1 MSITI
6 NEHLT
11 EALKKLGIANLRPQ
25 QEAPTEAILD
35 GKDII
40 VLMPTSGGKSLLYQL
55 PAVMEPGN
63 LTLVISPL
71 KALQLDQVDALR
83 SKGIRAAVLNSDLS
97 TAEHSSVLE
106 DMTRRGGLLYLA
118 PEQLRS
124 PAVAEALQSC
134 PILTRVAVDEA
145 HILPQAKDDF
155 RKAYGKIGSFIHSL
169 PHRPQVIALTA
180 TATRND
186 VSRIRKSL
194 GIPNVERFR
203 TPLRRDNLHLC
214 INHIDNSKIRKG
226 KRKPSTEN
234 VLFQSVERELSK
246 WDEDGA
252 VIIYCP
258 TVKLVKRLCKWLK
271 ARDYPVGKY
280 HGKMKHA
287 KRKAAQQAFMRGKKP
302 IMVAT
307 NAFGLG
313 IDKPDV
319 RLIIRAGLPLSMDGY
334 VQEIGRA
341 GRDGKR
347 SRCVLFYTKSDFDR
361 NKRILSQSGGRKAVA
376 RRLKRLNALHS
387 LVDSKK
393 CLWRVI
399 EKYFGE
405 KPQKNAKNAVAADKN
420 PCNHDARIYIIQL
433 EILYST
439 LSIHPAK
446 LKEEYSCLKTIR
458 TARSPTSARRAL
470 TRPCR

>member
-1 MSITI
+1 M
-6 NEHLT
+6 
-11 EALKKLGIANLRPQ
+11 
-25 QEAPTEAILD
+25 EAILNNED
-35 GKDII
+35 VI

-55 PAVMEPGN
+55 PAVMEPGS

-71 KALQLDQVDALR
+71 KALQLDQVESLH

-97 TAEHSSVLE
+97 AAEHRDVLE
-106 DMTRRGGLLYLA
+106 DMTKRGGLLYLA

-134 PILTRVAVDEA
+134 PILTRIAVDEA

-155 RKAYGKIGSFIHSL
+155 RKAYGKIGSFIDSL
-169 PHRPQVIALTA
+169 PRHPQVIALTA
-180 TATRND
+180 TATRKD
-186 VSRIRKSL
+186 VDRIRKSL
-194 GIPNVERFR
+194 NIDNASLFR
-203 TPLRRDNLHLC
+203 TPMRRDNLRLY
-214 INHIDNSKIRKG
+214 IKRIEAGGKTRKG
-226 KRKPSTEN
+226 GQSIEHT
-234 VLFQSVERELSK
+234 LFQSVERELSK
-246 WDEDGA
+246 WDKDGT

-287 KRKAAQQAFMRGKKP
+287 KRKAAQATFMSGKKS

-319 RLIIRAGLPLSMDGY
+319 RLVIHAGLPLSMDGY

-341 GRDGKR
+341 GRDGKK
-347 SRCVLFYTKSDFDR
+347 SRCVLFFTKADFER
-361 NKRILSQSGGRKAVA
+361 NKRILSHSGGNKAIRRK
-376 RRLKRLNALHS
+376 LKRLNALHG

-405 KPQKNAKNAVAADKN
+405 KPQKKCEK
-420 PCNHDARIYIIQL
+420 C
-433 EILYST
+433 
-439 LSIHPAK
+439 
-446 LKEEYSCLKTIR
+446 
-458 TARSPTSARRAL
+458 
-470 TRPCR
+470 CRCRQKSV

>member
-11 EALKKLGIANLRPQ
+11 EALKKLGIANLRLQ
-25 QEAPTEAILD
+25 QEAPMEAILNNED
-35 GKDII
+35 VI

-55 PAVMEPGN
+55 PAVMEHGS

-71 KALQLDQVDALR
+71 KALQLDQVESLH

-97 TAEHSSVLE
+97 AAEHSSVLE

-118 PEQLRS
+118 PEQLQNM
-124 PAVAEALQSC
+124 AVADALRTAN
-134 PILTRVAVDEA
+134 LTRIAVDEA
-145 HILPQAKDDF
+145 HTLPQAKDDF
-155 RKAYGKIGSFIHSL
+155 RKAYGKVGSFIHSL

-194 GIPNVERFR
+194 GIPNAERFR

-214 INHIDNSKIRKG
+214 IKHIGNSKIRKG

-319 RLIIRAGLPLSMDGY
+319 RLVIHAGLSLSMDGY
-334 VQEIGRA
+334 TQEIGRA
-341 GRDGKR
+341 GRDGKK
-347 SRCVLFYTKSDFDR
+347 SRCVLFYAKSDFDR
-361 NKRILSQSGGRKAVA
+361 NRRILSRSGGRKAVA
-376 RRLKRLNALHS
+376 RRLKRLHALRG

-405 KPQKNAKNAVAADKN
+405 KPQKKCEK
-420 PCNHDARIYIIQL
+420 C
-433 EILYST
+433 
-439 LSIHPAK
+439 
-446 LKEEYSCLKTIR
+446 
-458 TARSPTSARRAL
+458 
-470 TRPCR
+470 CRCRQKSV

>member
-118 PEQLRS
+118 PEQLQNM
-124 PAVAEALQSC
+124 AVADALRTAN
-134 PILTRVAVDEA
+134 LTRIAIDEA
-145 HILPQAKDDF
+145 HTLPQAKDDF
-155 RKAYGKIGSFIHSL
+155 RKAYGKVGSFIDSL
-169 PHRPQVIALTA
+169 SLHPQVIALTA
-180 TATRND
+180 TATRKD
-186 VSRIRKSL
+186 VARIRKSL
-194 GIPNVERFR
+194 DIDNASLFR
-203 TPLRRDNLHLC
+203 TPMRRDNLHLC

-226 KRKPSTEN
+226 KRKSSTEN

-246 WDEDGA
+246 WDEHGA

-271 ARDYPVGKY
+271 AHDYPVGKY
-280 HGKMKHA
+280 HSKMKHA

-307 NAFGLG
+307 NAFGLD

-319 RLIIRAGLPLSMDGY
+319 RLVIHAGLPLSMDGY
-334 VQEIGRA
+334 TQEIGRA
-341 GRDGKR
+341 GRDGKK

-405 KPQKNAKNAVAADKN
+405 KPQKKCKK
-420 PCNHDARIYIIQL
+420 C
-433 EILYST
+433 
-439 LSIHPAK
+439 
-446 LKEEYSCLKTIR
+446 
-458 TARSPTSARRAL
+458 
-470 TRPCR
+470 CRCRQKSV

>member
-83 SKGIRAAVLNSDLS
+83 SKGIRATVLNSDLS

-118 PEQLRS
+118 PEQLQNM
-124 PAVAEALQSC
+124 AVADALRTAN
-134 PILTRVAVDEA
+134 LTRIAVDEA
-145 HILPQAKDDF
+145 HTLPQAKDDF
-155 RKAYGKIGSFIHSL
+155 RKAYGKIGSFIDSL
-169 PHRPQVIALTA
+169 PRHPQVIALTA

-194 GIPNVERFR
+194 GIPNAERFR

-287 KRKAAQQAFMRGKKP
+287 KRKAAQQAFMNGKKP
-302 IMVAT
+302 IIAAT

-319 RLIIRAGLPLSMDGY
+319 RLVIHAGLPLSMDGY
-334 VQEIGRA
+334 TQEIGRA
-341 GRDGKR
+341 GRDGKK

-405 KPQKNAKNAVAADKN
+405 KPQKNAKNAVAAVKN

-470 TRPCR
+470 TRPCQ

>member
-1 MSITI
+1 MHISSK
-6 NEHLT
+6 ECLA
-11 EALKKLGIANLRPQ
+11 EALQKLGIANLRPQ
-25 QEAPTEAILD
+25 QEAPMEAILNNED
-35 GKDII
+35 VI

-55 PAVMEPGN
+55 PAMMEPGS

-71 KALQLDQVDALR
+71 KALQLDQVESLH

-97 TAEHSSVLE
+97 AAEHRDVLE
-106 DMTRRGGLLYLA
+106 DMTKRGGLLYLA

-134 PILTRVAVDEA
+134 PILTRIAVDEA

-155 RKAYGKIGSFIHSL
+155 RKAYGKIGSFIDSL
-169 PHRPQVIALTA
+169 PRHPQVIALTA
-180 TATRND
+180 TATRKAVD
-186 VSRIRKSL
+186 RIRKSL
-194 GIPNVERFR
+194 TIDNASLFR
-203 TPLRRDNLHLC
+203 TPMRRDNLRLY
-214 INHIDNSKIRKG
+214 IKRIEAGGKTRKG
-226 KRKPSTEN
+226 GQSIEHT
-234 VLFQSVERELSK
+234 LFQSVERELSK
-246 WDEDGA
+246 WDKDGT

-287 KRKAAQQAFMRGKKP
+287 KRKAAQATFMSGKKP

-319 RLIIRAGLPLSMDGY
+319 RLVIHAGLPLSMDGY

-341 GRDGKR
+341 GRDGKK
-347 SRCVLFYTKSDFDR
+347 SRCVLFFTKADFER
-361 NKRILSQSGGRKAVA
+361 NKRILSHSGGNKAIRRK
-376 RRLKRLNALHS
+376 LKRLNALHG

-405 KPQKNAKNAVAADKN
+405 KPQKKCEKCCRCRQN
-420 PCNHDARIYIIQL
+420 
-433 EILYST
+433 
-439 LSIHPAK
+439 
-446 LKEEYSCLKTIR
+446 
-458 TARSPTSARRAL
+458 
-470 TRPCR
+470 RPR

>member
-1 MSITI
+1 MTI
-6 NEHLT
+6 NTKEFR
-11 EALKKLGIANLRPQ
+11 EEGMKKLGIANLRPQ
-25 QEAPTEAILD
+25 QEAPMEAILNNED
-35 GKDII
+35 VI

-55 PAVMEPGN
+55 PAVMEPGC

-71 KALQLDQVDALR
+71 KALQFDQVEALR
-83 SKGIRAAVLNSDLS
+83 GKGIRAAVLNSDLS
-97 TAEHSSVLE
+97 AAEHRDVLE
-106 DMTRRGGLLYLA
+106 DMTKRGGLLYLA
-118 PEQLRS
+118 PEQLQNM
-124 PAVAEALQSC
+124 AVADASRTAN
-134 PILTRVAVDEA
+134 LTRIAVDEA
-145 HILPQAKDDF
+145 HTLPQAKDDF
-155 RKAYGKIGSFIHSL
+155 RKAYGKIGSFIDSL
-169 PHRPQVIALTA
+169 PRHPQVIALTA

-186 VSRIRKSL
+186 VARIRKSL
-194 GIPNVERFR
+194 GIPNAERFR

-214 INHIDNSKIRKG
+214 IKHIGNSKIRKG

-246 WDEDGA
+246 WDEHGA

-271 ARDYPVGKY
+271 TRDYPVSKY

-319 RLIIRAGLPLSMDGY
+319 RLVIHAGLPLSMDGY

-341 GRDGKR
+341 GRDGKK

-361 NKRILSQSGGRKAVA
+361 NKRTLSQSGGRKAVA
-376 RRLKRLNALHS
+376 RRLKRLNALHG

-399 EKYFGE
+399 EKYFSE
-405 KPQKNAKNAVAADKN
+405 KPQKKCEK
-420 PCNHDARIYIIQL
+420 C
-433 EILYST
+433 
-439 LSIHPAK
+439 
-446 LKEEYSCLKTIR
+446 
-458 TARSPTSARRAL
+458 
-470 TRPCR
+470 CRCRQKSV

>member
-1 MSITI
+1 MHISSK
-6 NEHLT
+6 ECLA
-11 EALKKLGIANLRPQ
+11 EALQKLGIANLRPQ
-25 QEAPTEAILD
+25 QEAPMEAILNNED
-35 GKDII
+35 VI

-55 PAVMEPGN
+55 PAVMEPGS

-71 KALQLDQVDALR
+71 KALQLDQVESLH

-97 TAEHSSVLE
+97 AAEHRDVLE
-106 DMTRRGGLLYLA
+106 DMTKRGGLLYLA

-134 PILTRVAVDEA
+134 PILTRIAVDEA

-155 RKAYGKIGSFIHSL
+155 RKAYGKIGSFIDSL
-169 PHRPQVIALTA
+169 PRQPQVIALTA
-180 TATRND
+180 TATRKD
-186 VSRIRKSL
+186 VDRIRKSL
-194 GIPNVERFR
+194 NIDNASLFR
-203 TPLRRDNLHLC
+203 TPMRRDNLRLY
-214 INHIDNSKIRKG
+214 IKRIEAGGKTRKG
-226 KRKPSTEN
+226 GQSIEHT
-234 VLFQSVERELSK
+234 LFQSVERELSK
-246 WDEDGA
+246 WDKDGT

-287 KRKAAQQAFMRGKKP
+287 KRKAAQATFMSGKKP

-319 RLIIRAGLPLSMDGY
+319 RLVIHAGLPLSMDGY

-341 GRDGKR
+341 GRDGKK
-347 SRCVLFYTKSDFDR
+347 SRCVLFFTKADFER
-361 NKRILSQSGGRKAVA
+361 NKRILSHSGGNKAIRRK
-376 RRLKRLNALHS
+376 LKRLNALHG

-405 KPQKNAKNAVAADKN
+405 KPQKKCEK
-420 PCNHDARIYIIQL
+420 C
-433 EILYST
+433 
-439 LSIHPAK
+439 
-446 LKEEYSCLKTIR
+446 
-458 TARSPTSARRAL
+458 
-470 TRPCR
+470 CRCRQKSV

>member
-11 EALKKLGIANLRPQ
+11 EALKKLGIANLRLQ
-25 QEAPTEAILD
+25 QEAPMEAILNNED
-35 GKDII
+35 VIA
-40 VLMPTSGGKSLLYQL
+40 LMPTSGGKSLLYQL
-55 PAVMEPGN
+55 PAVMEPGS

-97 TAEHSSVLE
+97 AAEHSSVLE

-134 PILTRVAVDEA
+134 PILTRIAVDEA

-155 RKAYGKIGSFIHSL
+155 RKAYGKIGSFIDSL
-169 PHRPQVIALTA
+169 SLHPQVIALTA
-180 TATRND
+180 TATRKD
-186 VSRIRKSL
+186 VARIRKSL
-194 GIPNVERFR
+194 DIDNASLFR

-234 VLFQSVERELSK
+234 VPFQSVERELSK

-319 RLIIRAGLPLSMDGY
+319 RLVIHAGLPLSMDGY

-341 GRDGKR
+341 GRDGKK
-347 SRCVLFYTKSDFDR
+347 SRCVLFFTKADFER
-361 NKRILSQSGGRKAVA
+361 NKRILSHSGGNKAIRRK
-376 RRLKRLNALHS
+376 LKRLNALHG

-405 KPQKNAKNAVAADKN
+405 KPQKKCEK
-420 PCNHDARIYIIQL
+420 C
-433 EILYST
+433 
-439 LSIHPAK
+439 
-446 LKEEYSCLKTIR
+446 
-458 TARSPTSARRAL
+458 
-470 TRPCR
+470 CRCRQKSV

>member
-1 MSITI
+1 MV
-6 NEHLT
+6 
-11 EALKKLGIANLRPQ
+11 LKNAYNLYDGLQKLGITNLRQQ
-25 QEAPTEAILD
+25 QEAPMQAIFD
-35 GKDII
+35 GKDAI
-40 VLMPTSGGKSLLYQL
+40 VLMPTAGGKSLLYQL
-55 PAVMEPGN
+55 PAVMDDTGK

-97 TAEHSSVLE
+97 AAEHSSVLE

-118 PEQLRS
+118 PEQLQNM
-124 PAVAEALQSC
+124 AVADALRTAN
-134 PILTRVAVDEA
+134 LTRIAVDEA
-145 HILPQAKDDF
+145 HTLPQAKDDF
-155 RKAYGKIGSFIHSL
+155 RKAYGKVGSFINSL
-169 PHRPQVIALTA
+169 SLHPQVIALTA
-180 TATRND
+180 TATRKD
-186 VSRIRKSL
+186 VARIRKSL
-194 GIPNVERFR
+194 DIDNASLFR
-203 TPLRRDNLHLC
+203 TPMRRDNLRLY
-214 INHIDNSKIRKG
+214 IKRIDSSG
-226 KRKPSTEN
+226 KTRNGKCSQSIEHT
-234 VLFQSVERELSK
+234 LFQSVERELSK
-246 WDEDGA
+246 WDEHGA

-319 RLIIRAGLPLSMDGY
+319 RLVIHAGLPLSMDGY

-341 GRDGKR
+341 GRDGKK
-347 SRCVLFYTKSDFDR
+347 SRCVLFYTQSDFDR
-361 NKRILSQSGGRKAVA
+361 NKRTLSQSGDRKAVA
-376 RRLKRLNALHS
+376 RRLKQLNALHG

-393 CLWRVI
+393 CRWRVI

-405 KPQKNAKNAVAADKN
+405 KPQKKCRK
-420 PCNHDARIYIIQL
+420 CCRCK
-433 EILYST
+433 S
-439 LSIHPAK
+439 
-446 LKEEYSCLKTIR
+446 KTD
-458 TARSPTSARRAL
+458 
-470 TRPCR
+470 

>member
-118 PEQLRS
+118 PEQLQNM
-124 PAVAEALQSC
+124 AVADALRTAN
-134 PILTRVAVDEA
+134 LTRIAIDEA
-145 HILPQAKDDF
+145 HTLPQAKDDF
-155 RKAYGKIGSFIHSL
+155 RKAYGKVGSFIDSL
-169 PHRPQVIALTA
+169 SLHPQVIALTA

-186 VSRIRKSL
+186 VARIRKSL
-194 GIPNVERFR
+194 GIPNAERFR

-214 INHIDNSKIRKG
+214 IKHIGNSKIRKG

-258 TVKLVKRLCKWLK
+258 TVKLVKRL
-271 ARDYPVGKY
+271 ASGSR
-280 HGKMKHA
+280 HA
-287 KRKAAQQAFMRGKKP
+287 
-302 IMVAT
+302 T
-307 NAFGLG
+307 T
-313 IDKPDV
+313 
-319 RLIIRAGLPLSMDGY
+319 
-334 VQEIGRA
+334 
-341 GRDGKR
+341 R
-347 SRCVLFYTKSDFDR
+347 S
-361 NKRILSQSGGRKAVA
+361 A
-376 RRLKRLNALHS
+376 
-387 LVDSKK
+387 
-393 CLWRVI
+393 
-399 EKYFGE
+399 
-405 KPQKNAKNAVAADKN
+405 
-420 PCNHDARIYIIQL
+420 
-433 EILYST
+433 ST
-439 LSIHPAK
+439 
-446 LKEEYSCLKTIR
+446 
-458 TARSPTSARRAL
+458 TAR
-470 TRPCR
+470 

>member
-1 MSITI
+1 MNII
-6 NEHLT
+6 QNKVVG
-11 EALKKLGIANLRPQ
+11 EALTKLGIANLRPQ

-71 KALQLDQVDALR
+71 KALQLDQVESLR
-83 SKGIRAAVLNSDLS
+83 SKGIRAAVLNSGLS
-97 TAEHSSVLE
+97 AAEHRDVLE
-106 DMTRRGGLLYLA
+106 DMTEHGGLLYLA

-134 PILTRVAVDEA
+134 PILTRVAVDKA

-180 TATRND
+180 TATRKD
-186 VSRIRKSL
+186 VARIRKSL
-194 GIPNVERFR
+194 DIDNASLFR
-203 TPLRRDNLHLC
+203 TPMRRDNLHLC
-214 INHIDNSKIRKG
+214 IKHIGNSKIRKG

-246 WDEDGA
+246 WDEDGT

-313 IDKPDV
+313 IDKSDV
-319 RLIIRAGLPLSMDGY
+319 RLVIHAGLPLSMDGY

-341 GRDGKR
+341 GRDGKK
-347 SRCVLFYTKSDFDR
+347 SRCVLFFTKADFER
-361 NKRILSQSGGRKAVA
+361 NKRILSHSRGNKAIRRK
-376 RRLKRLNALHS
+376 LKRLNALHG

-405 KPQKNAKNAVAADKN
+405 KPQKKCEK
-420 PCNHDARIYIIQL
+420 CYR
-433 EILYST
+433 
-439 LSIHPAK
+439 
-446 LKEEYSCLKTIR
+446 
-458 TARSPTSARRAL
+458 
-470 TRPCR
+470 CRQKSV

>member
-1 MSITI
+1 MTI
-6 NEHLT
+6 NTKEFR
-11 EALKKLGIANLRPQ
+11 EEGMEKLGIANLRPQ
-25 QEAPTEAILD
+25 QEAPMEAILNNED
-35 GKDII
+35 VI

-55 PAVMEPGN
+55 PAVMEPGS

-71 KALQLDQVDALR
+71 KALQLDQVESLH

-97 TAEHSSVLE
+97 AAEHRDVLE
-106 DMTRRGGLLYLA
+106 DMTKRGGLLYLA

-134 PILTRVAVDEA
+134 PILTRIAVDEA

-155 RKAYGKIGSFIHSL
+155 RKAYGKIGSFIDSL
-169 PHRPQVIALTA
+169 PRHPQVIALTA
-180 TATRND
+180 TATRKD
-186 VSRIRKSL
+186 VDRIRKSL
-194 GIPNVERFR
+194 NIDNASLFR
-203 TPLRRDNLHLC
+203 TPMRRDNLRLY
-214 INHIDNSKIRKG
+214 IKRIEAGGKTRKG
-226 KRKPSTEN
+226 GQSIEHT
-234 VLFQSVERELSK
+234 LFQSVERELSK
-246 WDEDGA
+246 WDKDGT

-287 KRKAAQQAFMRGKKP
+287 KRKAAQATFMSGKKP

-319 RLIIRAGLPLSMDGY
+319 RLVIHAGLPLSMDGY

-341 GRDGKR
+341 GRDGKK
-347 SRCVLFYTKSDFDR
+347 SRCVLFFTKADFER
-361 NKRILSQSGGRKAVA
+361 NKRILSHSGGNKAIRRK
-376 RRLKRLNALHS
+376 LKRLNALHG

-405 KPQKNAKNAVAADKN
+405 KPQKKCEK
-420 PCNHDARIYIIQL
+420 C
-433 EILYST
+433 
-439 LSIHPAK
+439 
-446 LKEEYSCLKTIR
+446 
-458 TARSPTSARRAL
+458 
-470 TRPCR
+470 CRCRQKSV

>member
-6 NEHLT
+6 NEHLA
-11 EALKKLGIANLRPQ
+11 EALKKLGIANLRLQ
-25 QEAPTEAILD
+25 QEAPMEAILNNED
-35 GKDII
+35 VI

-55 PAVMEPGN
+55 PAVMEHGS

-71 KALQLDQVDALR
+71 KALQLDQVESLH

-97 TAEHSSVLE
+97 AAEHRDVLE

-118 PEQLRS
+118 PEQLQNM
-124 PAVAEALQSC
+124 AVADALRTAN
-134 PILTRVAVDEA
+134 LTRIAVDEA
-145 HILPQAKDDF
+145 HTLPQAKDDF
-155 RKAYGKIGSFIHSL
+155 RKAYGKVGSFIHSL

-194 GIPNVERFR
+194 GIPNAERFR

-214 INHIDNSKIRKG
+214 IKHIGNSKIRKG

-319 RLIIRAGLPLSMDGY
+319 RLVIHAGLSLSMDGY
-334 VQEIGRA
+334 TQEIGRA
-341 GRDGKR
+341 GRDGKK
-347 SRCVLFYTKSDFDR
+347 SRCVLFYAKSDFDR
-361 NKRILSQSGGRKAVA
+361 NRRILSRSGGRKAVA
-376 RRLKRLNALHS
+376 RRLKRLHALRG

-405 KPQKNAKNAVAADKN
+405 KPQKKCEK
-420 PCNHDARIYIIQL
+420 C
-433 EILYST
+433 
-439 LSIHPAK
+439 
-446 LKEEYSCLKTIR
+446 
-458 TARSPTSARRAL
+458 
-470 TRPCR
+470 CRCRQKSV

>member
-11 EALKKLGIANLRPQ
+11 EALKKLGIANLRLQ
-25 QEAPTEAILD
+25 QEAPMEAILNNED
-35 GKDII
+35 VI

-97 TAEHSSVLE
+97 AAEHRDVLE
-106 DMTRRGGLLYLA
+106 DMTERGGLLYLA

-134 PILTRVAVDEA
+134 PILTRIAVDEA

-155 RKAYGKIGSFIHSL
+155 RKAYGKIGSFINSL
-169 PHRPQVIALTA
+169 SLHPQVIALTA
-180 TATRND
+180 TATRKD
-186 VSRIRKSL
+186 VARIRKSL
-194 GIPNVERFR
+194 NIDNASLFR
-203 TPLRRDNLHLC
+203 TPMRRDNLRLY
-214 INHIDNSKIRKG
+214 IKRIEAGGKTRKG
-226 KRKPSTEN
+226 GQSIEHT
-234 VLFQSVERELSK
+234 LFQSVERELSK
-246 WDEDGA
+246 WDKDGT

-287 KRKAAQQAFMRGKKP
+287 KRKAAQAAFMSGKKP

-319 RLIIRAGLPLSMDGY
+319 RLVIHAGLPLSMDGY

-341 GRDGKR
+341 GRDGKK
-347 SRCVLFYTKSDFDR
+347 SRCVLFYAKPDFDR
-361 NKRILSQSGGRKAVA
+361 NRRILSRSGGRKAVA
-376 RRLKRLNALHS
+376 RRLKRLHALHD

-405 KPQKNAKNAVAADKN
+405 KPQKKCEK
-420 PCNHDARIYIIQL
+420 C
-433 EILYST
+433 
-439 LSIHPAK
+439 
-446 LKEEYSCLKTIR
+446 
-458 TARSPTSARRAL
+458 
-470 TRPCR
+470 CRCRQKSV

>member
-1 MSITI
+1 M
-6 NEHLT
+6 
-11 EALKKLGIANLRPQ
+11 
-25 QEAPTEAILD
+25 
-35 GKDII
+35 
-40 VLMPTSGGKSLLYQL
+40 
-55 PAVMEPGN
+55 
-63 LTLVISPL
+63 
-71 KALQLDQVDALR
+71 
-83 SKGIRAAVLNSDLS
+83 
-97 TAEHSSVLE
+97 
-106 DMTRRGGLLYLA
+106 
-118 PEQLRS
+118 
-124 PAVAEALQSC
+124 
-134 PILTRVAVDEA
+134 DEA

-155 RKAYGKIGSFIHSL
+155 RKAYGKVGSFIHSL

-186 VSRIRKSL
+186 VSLIRKSL
-194 GIPNVERFR
+194 GIPNAERFR

-214 INHIDNSKIRKG
+214 IKNIDNSKIHKG

-319 RLIIRAGLPLSMDGY
+319 RLVIHAGLPLSMDGY

-341 GRDGKR
+341 GRDGKK
-347 SRCVLFYTKSDFDR
+347 SRCVLFFTKADFER
-361 NKRILSQSGGRKAVA
+361 NKRILSHSGGNKAIRRK
-376 RRLKRLNALHS
+376 LKRLNALHG

-405 KPQKNAKNAVAADKN
+405 KPQKKCEK
-420 PCNHDARIYIIQL
+420 CCRCR
-433 EILYST
+433 
-439 LSIHPAK
+439 
-446 LKEEYSCLKTIR
+446 LKSD
-458 TARSPTSARRAL
+458 
-470 TRPCR
+470 

>member
-25 QEAPTEAILD
+25 QEAPMEAILNNED
-35 GKDII
+35 VI

-97 TAEHSSVLE
+97 AAEHSSVLE

-118 PEQLRS
+118 PEQLQNM
-124 PAVAEALQSC
+124 AVADALRTAN
-134 PILTRVAVDEA
+134 LTRIAIDEA
-145 HILPQAKDDF
+145 HTLPQAKDDF
-155 RKAYGKIGSFIHSL
+155 RKAYGKVGSFIHSL

-194 GIPNVERFR
+194 GIPNAERFR

-307 NAFGLG
+307 NAFGRG

-319 RLIIRAGLPLSMDGY
+319 RLVIHAGLPLSMDGY
-334 VQEIGRA
+334 TQEIGRA
-341 GRDGKR
+341 GRDGKK
-347 SRCVLFYTKSDFDR
+347 SRCVLFYAKSDFDR
-361 NKRILSQSGGRKAVA
+361 NRRILSRSGGRKAVA
-376 RRLKRLNALHS
+376 RRLKRLHALRG
-387 LVDSKK
+387 LVDSKELV
-393 CLWRVI
+393 CHREVLR
-399 EKYFGE
+399 
-405 KPQKNAKNAVAADKN
+405 
-420 PCNHDARIYIIQL
+420 
-433 EILYST
+433 
-439 LSIHPAK
+439 
-446 LKEEYSCLKTIR
+446 
-458 TARSPTSARRAL
+458 
-470 TRPCR
+470 

>member
-6 NEHLT
+6 KEHLT
-11 EALKKLGIANLRPQ
+11 EALKKLGVANLRPQ
-25 QEAPTEAILD
+25 QEAPMEAILD
-35 GKDII
+35 SKDVI

-55 PAVMEPGN
+55 PAVVEHGS

-97 TAEHSSVLE
+97 AAEHRDVLE
-106 DMTRRGGLLYLA
+106 DMTEHGGLLYLA

-134 PILTRVAVDEA
+134 PILTRIAVDEA

-155 RKAYGKIGSFIHSL
+155 RKAYGKVGSFIHSL

-186 VSRIRKSL
+186 VSLIRKSL
-194 GIPNVERFR
+194 GIPNAERFR

-214 INHIDNSKIRKG
+214 IKNIDNSKIRKG

-246 WDEDGA
+246 WDKDGA

-258 TVKLVKRLCKWLK
+258 TVKLVKRLCKRLK

-319 RLIIRAGLPLSMDGY
+319 RLVIHAGLPLSMDGY

-341 GRDGKR
+341 GRDGKK
-347 SRCVLFYTKSDFDR
+347 SRCVLFFTRADFER
-361 NKRILSQSGGRKAVA
+361 NKRILSHSGGNKAIRRK
-376 RRLKRLNALHS
+376 LKRLNELHG

-405 KPQKNAKNAVAADKN
+405 KPQKKCEK
-420 PCNHDARIYIIQL
+420 C
-433 EILYST
+433 
-439 LSIHPAK
+439 
-446 LKEEYSCLKTIR
+446 
-458 TARSPTSARRAL
+458 
-470 TRPCR
+470 CRCRQKSV

>member
-11 EALKKLGIANLRPQ
+11 EALKKLGIANLRLQ
-25 QEAPTEAILD
+25 QEAPMEAILNNED
-35 GKDII
+35 VI

-55 PAVMEPGN
+55 PAVMEHGS

-71 KALQLDQVDALR
+71 KALQLDQVESLH

-97 TAEHSSVLE
+97 AAEHRDVLE

-118 PEQLRS
+118 PEQLQNM
-124 PAVAEALQSC
+124 AVADALRTAN
-134 PILTRVAVDEA
+134 LTRIAVDEA
-145 HILPQAKDDF
+145 HTLPQAKDDF
-155 RKAYGKIGSFIHSL
+155 RKAYGKVGSFIHSL

-194 GIPNVERFR
+194 GIPNAERFR

-214 INHIDNSKIRKG
+214 IKHIGNSKIRKG

-287 KRKAAQQAFMRGKKP
+287 KRKAAQHAFMRGKKP

-319 RLIIRAGLPLSMDGY
+319 RLVIHAGLSLSMDGY
-334 VQEIGRA
+334 TQEIGRA
-341 GRDGKR
+341 GRDGKK
-347 SRCVLFYTKSDFDR
+347 SRCVLFYAKSDFDR
-361 NKRILSQSGGRKAVA
+361 NRRILSRSGGRKAVA
-376 RRLKRLNALHS
+376 RRLKRLHALRG

-405 KPQKNAKNAVAADKN
+405 KPQKKCEK
-420 PCNHDARIYIIQL
+420 C
-433 EILYST
+433 
-439 LSIHPAK
+439 
-446 LKEEYSCLKTIR
+446 
-458 TARSPTSARRAL
+458 
-470 TRPCR
+470 CRCRQKSV

>member
-11 EALKKLGIANLRPQ
+11 EALKKLGIANLRLQ
-25 QEAPTEAILD
+25 QEAPMEAILNNED
-35 GKDII
+35 VI

-55 PAVMEPGN
+55 PAVMEHGS

-71 KALQLDQVDALR
+71 KALQLDQVESLH

-97 TAEHSSVLE
+97 AAEHRDVLE

-118 PEQLRS
+118 PEQLQNM
-124 PAVAEALQSC
+124 AVADALRTAN
-134 PILTRVAVDEA
+134 LTRIAVDEA
-145 HILPQAKDDF
+145 HTLPQAKDDF
-155 RKAYGKIGSFIHSL
+155 RKAYGKVGSFIHSL

-194 GIPNVERFR
+194 GIPNAERFL

-214 INHIDNSKIRKG
+214 IKHIGNSKIRKG

-319 RLIIRAGLPLSMDGY
+319 RLVIHAGLSLSMDGY
-334 VQEIGRA
+334 TQEIGRA
-341 GRDGKR
+341 GRDGKK
-347 SRCVLFYTKSDFDR
+347 SRCVLFYAKSDFDR
-361 NKRILSQSGGRKAVA
+361 NRRILSRSGGRKAVA
-376 RRLKRLNALHS
+376 RRLKRLHALRG

-405 KPQKNAKNAVAADKN
+405 KPQKKCEK
-420 PCNHDARIYIIQL
+420 C
-433 EILYST
+433 
-439 LSIHPAK
+439 
-446 LKEEYSCLKTIR
+446 
-458 TARSPTSARRAL
+458 
-470 TRPCR
+470 CRCRQKSV

>member
-1 MSITI
+1 MV
-6 NEHLT
+6 
-11 EALKKLGIANLRPQ
+11 LKNAYNLYEGLQKLGITNLRQQ
-25 QEAPTEAILD
+25 QEAPMQAIFD
-35 GKDII
+35 GKDAI
-40 VLMPTSGGKSLLYQL
+40 VLMPTAGGKSLLYQL
-55 PAVMEPGN
+55 PAVMDDTGK

-97 TAEHSSVLE
+97 AAEHRDVLE
-106 DMTRRGGLLYLA
+106 DMTKRGGLLYLA

-134 PILTRVAVDEA
+134 PILTRIAVDEA

-155 RKAYGKIGSFIHSL
+155 RKAYGKIGSFIDSL
-169 PHRPQVIALTA
+169 PRHPQVIALTA
-180 TATRND
+180 TATRKD
-186 VSRIRKSL
+186 VDRIRKSL
-194 GIPNVERFR
+194 NIDNASLFR
-203 TPLRRDNLHLC
+203 TPMRRDNLRLY
-214 INHIDNSKIRKG
+214 IKRIEAGGKTRKG
-226 KRKPSTEN
+226 GQSIEHT
-234 VLFQSVERELSK
+234 LFQSVERELSK
-246 WDEDGA
+246 WDKDGT

-287 KRKAAQQAFMRGKKP
+287 KRKAAQATFMSGKKP

-307 NAFGLG
+307 NAFDLG

-319 RLIIRAGLPLSMDGY
+319 RLVIHAGLPLSMDGY

-341 GRDGKR
+341 GRDGKK
-347 SRCVLFYTKSDFDR
+347 SRCMLFFTKADFER
-361 NKRILSQSGGRKAVA
+361 NKRILSHSGGNKAIRRK
-376 RRLKRLNALHS
+376 LKRLNALHG

-405 KPQKNAKNAVAADKN
+405 KPQKKCEK
-420 PCNHDARIYIIQL
+420 C
-433 EILYST
+433 
-439 LSIHPAK
+439 
-446 LKEEYSCLKTIR
+446 
-458 TARSPTSARRAL
+458 
-470 TRPCR
+470 CRCRQKSV

>member
-1 MSITI
+1 MV
-6 NEHLT
+6 
-11 EALKKLGIANLRPQ
+11 LKNAYNLYEGLQKLGIANLRPQ

-118 PEQLRS
+118 PEQLQNM
-124 PAVAEALQSC
+124 AVADALRTAN
-134 PILTRVAVDEA
+134 LTRIAVDEA
-145 HILPQAKDDF
+145 HTLPQAKDDF
-155 RKAYGKIGSFIHSL
+155 RKAYGKVGSFIHSL
-169 PHRPQVIALTA
+169 PHRPQVLALTA

-186 VSRIRKSL
+186 VSHIRKSL
-194 GIPNVERFR
+194 GIPNAERFR

-214 INHIDNSKIRKG
+214 IKNIDNSKIRKG

-252 VIIYCP
+252 VIIYCQ

-319 RLIIRAGLPLSMDGY
+319 RLIIHAGLPPSMDGY
-334 VQEIGRA
+334 VQEVGRA
-341 GRDGKR
+341 GRDGRK

-405 KPQKNAKNAVAADKN
+405 KPQKKCEK
-420 PCNHDARIYIIQL
+420 C
-433 EILYST
+433 
-439 LSIHPAK
+439 
-446 LKEEYSCLKTIR
+446 
-458 TARSPTSARRAL
+458 
-470 TRPCR
+470 CRCRQKSV

>member
-1 MSITI
+1 MHISSK
-6 NEHLT
+6 ECLA
-11 EALKKLGIANLRPQ
+11 EALQKLGIANLRPQ
-25 QEAPTEAILD
+25 QEAPMEAILNNED
-35 GKDII
+35 VII
-40 VLMPTSGGKSLLYQL
+40 LMPTSGGKSLLYQL
-55 PAVMEPGN
+55 PAVMEPDS

-71 KALQLDQVDALR
+71 KALQLDQVESLR

-97 TAEHSSVLE
+97 AAEHRDVLE
-106 DMTRRGGLLYLA
+106 DMTEHGGLLYLA
-118 PEQLRS
+118 PEQLQNM
-124 PAVAEALQSC
+124 AVADALRTAN
-134 PILTRVAVDEA
+134 LTRIAVDEA
-145 HILPQAKDDF
+145 HTLPQAKDDF
-155 RKAYGKIGSFIHSL
+155 RKAYGKVGSFIHSL

-194 GIPNVERFR
+194 GIPNAERFR

-214 INHIDNSKIRKG
+214 IKNIDNSKIRKG

-287 KRKAAQQAFMRGKKP
+287 KRKAAQAAFMSGKKP

-319 RLIIRAGLPLSMDGY
+319 RLVIHAGLPLSMDGY

-341 GRDGKR
+341 GRDGKK
-347 SRCVLFYTKSDFDR
+347 SRCVLFYAKPDFDR
-361 NKRILSQSGGRKAVA
+361 NRRILSRSGGRKAVA
-376 RRLKRLNALHS
+376 RRLKRLHALHD

-405 KPQKNAKNAVAADKN
+405 KPQKKCEK
-420 PCNHDARIYIIQL
+420 C
-433 EILYST
+433 
-439 LSIHPAK
+439 
-446 LKEEYSCLKTIR
+446 
-458 TARSPTSARRAL
+458 
-470 TRPCR
+470 CRCRQKSV

>member
-1 MSITI
+1 MNII
-6 NEHLT
+6 QNKVVG
-11 EALKKLGIANLRPQ
+11 EALTKLGIANLRPQ

-55 PAVMEPGN
+55 PAVMEHGS

-97 TAEHSSVLE
+97 TAEHRDVLE
-106 DMTRRGGLLYLA
+106 DMTEHGGLLYLA

-124 PAVAEALQSC
+124 PTVAEALQSC
-134 PILTRVAVDEA
+134 PILTRIAVDEA
-145 HILPQAKDDF
+145 HILPQSKDDF
-155 RKAYGKIGSFIHSL
+155 RKAYGKIGSFIDSL
-169 PHRPQVIALTA
+169 PRHPQVIALTA

-186 VSRIRKSL
+186 VARIRKSL
-194 GIPNVERFR
+194 GIPNAERFR

-214 INHIDNSKIRKG
+214 IKNIDNSKIRKG

-246 WDEDGA
+246 RDEDGA

-319 RLIIRAGLPLSMDGY
+319 RLVIHAGLPLSMDGY

-341 GRDGKR
+341 GRDGKK
-347 SRCVLFYTKSDFDR
+347 SRCVLFFTKADFER
-361 NKRILSQSGGRKAVA
+361 NKRILSHSGGNKAIRRK
-376 RRLKRLNALHS
+376 LKRLNALHG

-405 KPQKNAKNAVAADKN
+405 KPQKKCEK
-420 PCNHDARIYIIQL
+420 C
-433 EILYST
+433 
-439 LSIHPAK
+439 
-446 LKEEYSCLKTIR
+446 
-458 TARSPTSARRAL
+458 
-470 TRPCR
+470 CRCRQKSV

>member
-11 EALKKLGIANLRPQ
+11 EALKKLGIANLRLQ
-25 QEAPTEAILD
+25 QEAPMEAILNNED
-35 GKDII
+35 VI

-55 PAVMEPGN
+55 PAVMEHGS

-71 KALQLDQVDALR
+71 KALQLDQVEALC

-97 TAEHSSVLE
+97 PAEHHAVLE
-106 DMTRRGGLLYLA
+106 DMTTHGGLLYLA
-118 PEQLRS
+118 PEQLCN
-124 PAVAEALQSC
+124 PAVADALQSC
-134 PILTRVAVDEA
+134 SILSRIAVDEA

-155 RKAYGKIGSFIHSL
+155 RKAYGKVGSFIHSL

-186 VSRIRKSL
+186 VSLIRKSL
-194 GIPNVERFR
+194 GIPNAERFR

-319 RLIIRAGLPLSMDGY
+319 RLVIHAGLPLSMDGY

-341 GRDGKR
+341 GRDGKK
-347 SRCVLFYTKSDFDR
+347 SRCVLFFTKADFER
-361 NKRILSQSGGRKAVA
+361 NKRILSHSGGNKAIRRK
-376 RRLKRLNALHS
+376 LKRLNALHG

-405 KPQKNAKNAVAADKN
+405 KPQKKCEK
-420 PCNHDARIYIIQL
+420 C
-433 EILYST
+433 
-439 LSIHPAK
+439 
-446 LKEEYSCLKTIR
+446 
-458 TARSPTSARRAL
+458 
-470 TRPCR
+470 CRCRQKSV

>member
-1 MSITI
+1 MHISSK
-6 NEHLT
+6 ECLA
-11 EALKKLGIANLRPQ
+11 EALQKLGIANLRPQ
-25 QEAPTEAILD
+25 QEAPMEAILNNED
-35 GKDII
+35 VI

-55 PAVMEPGN
+55 PAVVEHGS

-97 TAEHSSVLE
+97 AAEHRDVLE
-106 DMTRRGGLLYLA
+106 DMTEHGGLLYLA

-134 PILTRVAVDEA
+134 PILTRIAVDEA

-155 RKAYGKIGSFIHSL
+155 RKAYGKVGSFIHSL

-186 VSRIRKSL
+186 VSLIRKSL
-194 GIPNVERFR
+194 CIPNAERFR

-214 INHIDNSKIRKG
+214 IKNIDNSKIRKG

-246 WDEDGA
+246 WDKDGA

-287 KRKAAQQAFMRGKKP
+287 KRKAAQQAFMRGTKP
-302 IMVAT
+302 IMAAT

-319 RLIIRAGLPLSMDGY
+319 RLVIHAGLPLSMDGY

-341 GRDGKR
+341 GRDGKK
-347 SRCVLFYTKSDFDR
+347 SRCVLFFTKADFER
-361 NKRILSQSGGRKAVA
+361 NKRILSHSGGNKAIRRK
-376 RRLKRLNALHS
+376 LKRLNALHG

-405 KPQKNAKNAVAADKN
+405 KPQKKCEK
-420 PCNHDARIYIIQL
+420 C
-433 EILYST
+433 
-439 LSIHPAK
+439 
-446 LKEEYSCLKTIR
+446 
-458 TARSPTSARRAL
+458 
-470 TRPCR
+470 CRCRQKSV

>member
-25 QEAPTEAILD
+25 QEAPMEAILNNED
-35 GKDII
+35 VII
-40 VLMPTSGGKSLLYQL
+40 LMPTSGGKSLLYQL
-55 PAVMEPGN
+55 PAVMEPDS

-71 KALQLDQVDALR
+71 KALQLDQVESLR

-97 TAEHSSVLE
+97 AAEHRDVLE
-106 DMTRRGGLLYLA
+106 DMTEHGGLLYLA
-118 PEQLRS
+118 PEQLQNM
-124 PAVAEALQSC
+124 AVADALRTAN
-134 PILTRVAVDEA
+134 LTRIAVDEA
-145 HILPQAKDDF
+145 HALPQAKDDF
-155 RKAYGKIGSFIHSL
+155 RKAYGKIGSFINSL
-169 PHRPQVIALTA
+169 PRHPQVIALTA
-180 TATRND
+180 TATRKD
-186 VSRIRKSL
+186 VALIRKSL
-194 GIPNVERFR
+194 DIDNASLFR

-214 INHIDNSKIRKG
+214 INHIGNSKIRKG

-287 KRKAAQQAFMRGKKP
+287 KRKAAQQAFMRGKKT

-319 RLIIRAGLPLSMDGY
+319 RLVIHAGLPLSMDGY

-341 GRDGKR
+341 GRDGKK
-347 SRCVLFYTKSDFDR
+347 SRCVLFFTKADFER
-361 NKRILSQSGGRKAVA
+361 NKRILSHSGGNKAIRRK
-376 RRLKRLNALHS
+376 LKRLNALHG

-405 KPQKNAKNAVAADKN
+405 KPQKKCEK
-420 PCNHDARIYIIQL
+420 C
-433 EILYST
+433 
-439 LSIHPAK
+439 
-446 LKEEYSCLKTIR
+446 
-458 TARSPTSARRAL
+458 
-470 TRPCR
+470 CRCRQKSV